1 MTELARDAEIADAMS
16 NPRWSLDAE
25 NVLAAEEGV
34 DTKIV
39 SDRQLEALSL
49 RSAQQVIR
57 LSETGLHEA
66 AADPQDRRDGD
77 SGVLR

>member
-1 MTELARDAEIADAMS
+1 MTELARDAGIADAMS

-66 AADPQDRRDGD
+66 AADPRTGATAIA
-77 SGVLR
+77 VY